1 MKQNIY
7 SLPIFFSINE
17 ENNISDG
24 RFLNVTIDVLHTGLN
39 FNSSVFE
46 KDIVNENVE
55 TIKNTPILGFIRMT
69 NVNEKDFKGHEYIIT
84 RTENGIERKY
94 IGVAYGIVPESCNP
108 RWITKICDDG
118 QEREFLRVDG
128 LLWSKFTDSI
138 EIFKRDIEKPHSME
152 LYPAN
157 VEGYE
162 DDDGNF
168 HFTKFS
174 FDGCCILGS
183 EMQPAMINSNIVV
196 NNVNFTMNDFI
207 KDIQSELYNQYTTFT
222 KMLGEQSKNEGGSEE
237 MPNTDFSTVMAM
249 FDDIANIV
257 ADYEKIKDYWGDEVP
272 RYYLADIQ
280 DNEVIIVDRA
290 DYWHYYG
297 ATFTLEGD
305 KPVVNFESAKRKKVV
320 FEDYVEGSAN
330 AETAFDF
337 GKCISDFES
346 ATQTKISEYETKIT
360 ELETAKT
367 AIETEKNEAVSAKDE
382 AETNYSAVKSEL
394 DEIKPK
400 YEEYVAA
407 EQKRADDEL
416 NAQKDEM
423 LAQFEKELSDNEDY
437 ISLKENKKD
446 YSLEEIEAKCS
457 VMFVRKNKNTNFSK
471 VSKANATIG
480 VPDINA
486 EDTSNK
492 YVSTIYGKIPVSK

>member
-1 MKQNIY
+1 MKQNVY
-7 SLPIFFSINE
+7 SLPIYFSITDE
-17 ENNISDG
+17 SETIDG
-24 RFLNVTIDVLHTGLN
+24 RFLSVTIDVLHTGLN
-39 FNSSVFE
+39 YNGSIFE
-46 KDIVNENVE
+46 KDVVNENIE
-55 TIKNTPILGFIRMT
+55 TIKNTPILGFIRIT
-69 NVNEKDFKGHEYIIT
+69 NLNEKDFKGHQYIIT

-94 IGVAYGIVPESCNP
+94 IGQAFGIVPESCEP
-108 RWITKICDDG
+108 RWITKVCDDG

-128 LLWSKFTDSI
+128 LLWSKFTDSV

-183 EMQPAMINSNIVV
+183 EMQPAMINSNIVA

-207 KDIQSELYNQYTTFT
+207 KEIQSELYNQYTTFT
-222 KMLGEQSKNEGGSEE
+222 KMLDEQSKNKGGSKE

-249 FDDIANIV
+249 FEDMANIV
-257 ADYEKIKDYWGDEVP
+257 ASYEIVKDYWGEDVP

-280 DNEVIIVDRA
+280 GNEAIIVDRT

-297 ATFTLEGD
+297 VSFTIEGD
-305 KPVVNFESAKRKKVV
+305 KPVIDFESAKRKKMV

-330 AETAFDF
+330 VEGAFDF
-337 GKCISDFES
+337 SKCISEFETK
-346 ATQTKISEYETKIT
+346 TQSKISEFEAKIT
-360 ELETAKT
+360 ELETDKT
-367 AIETEKNEAVSAKDE
+367 TLETEKNEAISAKNE
-382 AETNYSAVKSEL
+382 VETNYSTIKSEL

-407 EQKRADDEL
+407 EQKRADEEL

-437 ISLKENKKD
+437 IALKENKKD
-446 YSLEEIEAKCS
+446 YSLEDIEAKCS
-457 VMFVRKNKNTNFSK
+457 VMFVRKNKNINFSK
-471 VSKANATIG
+471 NTKSNTVIG
-480 VPDINA
+480 VPDVNT
-486 EDTSNK
+486 ESTNDK
-492 YVSTIYGKIPVSK
+492 YISTKYGKIPVNK